1 MIRGWAAVLEDP
13 RKERAPT
20 LRWGLPVAGYG

>member
-20 LRWGLPVAGYG
+20 LRWGLAAAGHG